1 MEESISQP
9 PDSKEFIKDDVN
21 NCKYKIKIDKFN
33 HIKTDHFCS
42 SKDHIKLRCYVVN
55 INHLE

>member
-33 HIKTDHFCS
+33 HIKIRNFCS
-42 SKDHIKLRCYVVN
+42 SKDCIFSYC
-55 INHLE
+55 

>member
-9 PDSKEFIKDDVN
+9 PDSQEFIKDDAN

-33 HIKTDHFCS
+33 HIKIRNFVPQKTVFLV
-42 SKDHIKLRCYVVN
+42 IVRYY
-55 INHLE
+55 